1 MRRSRGGNFIK
12 IEYSNLDIYRFKM
25 KKAQS
30 CNQKKCK
37 RTHDNTACQNDEMND
52 YVDEYIEKRYNKY
65 GPQFNPP
72 QESCI
77 IV

>member
-1 MRRSRGGNFIK
+1 
-12 IEYSNLDIYRFKM
+12 M